1 LLITYYW
8 TQILSLIALFLAN
21 QIALHAIDFKMNI
34 LKTKAFVWCK
44 LLDANNMMKEG
55 KYALFYW

>member
-1 LLITYYW
+1 
-8 TQILSLIALFLAN
+8 LAN
-21 QIALHAIDFKMNI
+21 QIALHTIDFKMNI

-55 KYALFYW
+55 KYALFHW